1 MILAFIPVPT
11 VPENTRPKAKNLP
24 LSDVGTIFEM
34 YIINSPLGSQVLMPN
49 KQKSIILN
57 ELFAVLMTN
66 VHFFRY
72 IYILQV
78 IFHDEM
84 MVFALY

>member
-49 KQKSIILN
+49 KQKSIILS
-57 ELFAVLMTN
+57 ERVIAVN
-66 VHFFRY
+66 YKCASF
-72 IYILQV
+72 Q
-78 IFHDEM
+78 
-84 MVFALY
+84 LYSMI